1 MGMGKVN
8 FKQLKQ
14 LQKDLIKCEQQL
26 EQDIETVANQIADE
40 YIEQVKARTPV
51 TNTNE
56 LRNNW
61 KKEVT
66 SDGKG
71 GYFITISN
79 DTEYASQVEYGSK
92 TADGGFKQGKFML
105 HITEQEM
112 EKRVSKLVDERMT
125 KTLKGVFK

>member
-1 MGMGKVN
+1 MGMGKVD

-14 LQKDLIKCEQQL
+14 LQKDLLKCKQQL
-26 EQDIETVANQIADE
+26 KHDIETVVNQIADE

-71 GYFITISN
+71 GYFITINN

>member
-26 EQDIETVANQIADE
+26 EQNIETVANQIADE

-71 GYFITISN
+71 DYFITISN

-112 EKRVSKLVDERMT
+112 EKRVSKLVDEHMT

>member
-1 MGMGKVN
+1 MGMVKVD

>member
-1 MGMGKVN
+1 MGMGKVD

-14 LQKDLIKCEQQL
+14 LQKDLLKCEQQL
-26 EQDIETVANQIADE
+26 EHDIETVANQIADE

-51 TNTNE
+51 TNTNK

-112 EKRVSKLVDERMT
+112 EKRVSKLVDERIT
-125 KTLKGVFK
+125 KILKGVFK